1 MIKKLL
7 GLLIVLVSIPTIA
20 LAQMDTYTVQKGDS
34 LWKIAVKYQIGFQ
47 EILNAN
53 PLPDHNLIYPG
64 QKINIPNIDAT
75 KSIENQVVTLTNQER
90 AKNGLPAL
98 KINWELARIAR
109 YKSQDMKEKNY
120 FDHTSPTYG
129 TPFNMIK
136 SFGLSYKTASENI
149 AQGQRTAQEVV
160 NAWMNSS
167 GHRANILSSSFTE
180 IGVGYYAEGNYWTQM
195 FVTP

>member
-1 MIKKLL
+1 MGATYYIEGGEIMLKKLL
-7 GLLIVLVSIPTIA
+7 GLLIVLVSIPT
-20 LAQMDTYTVQKGDS
+20 LAFAQTDTYTVQKGDS

-64 QKINIPNIDAT
+64 QKIIIPNIDAT
-75 KSIENQVVTLTNQER
+75 KSIENQVVTLTNKER

-98 KINWELARIAR
+98 KINWELARVAR

-136 SFGLSYKTASENI
+136 SFGLSYKSAGENI
-149 AQGQRTAQEVV
+149 AQGQRTA
-160 NAWMNSS
+160 
-167 GHRANILSSSFTE
+167 
-180 IGVGYYAEGNYWTQM
+180 
-195 FVTP
+195 